1 MIEFTG
7 ERVIP
12 GEVNDDLWAEHMARY
27 AFAAR
32 FASGRRVLDVG
43 CGTGYG
49 TAELARG
56 AIAATGIDISSDA
69 IAYAKTHYS
78 GPISGATFIEAP
90 ASALP
95 FDDASFDL
103 VTAFEVIE
111 HLGDWN
117 ALLREGRRV
126 LAPSGLFVVSTPNT
140 LYYAES
146 RAEHGPNPYHEHE
159 FEFGEFHAA
168 LGRVFPHVNVF
179 AQNRLEAFAFYPA
192 AIFPAQGSPA
202 RISESADAAIRSAGG
217 TAADANFFIGICS
230 PTPLPDIPPLIH
242 VPRASNLL
250 REREQHIQLLQG
262 ELRQNQQWLAETT
275 ANRGE
280 LLKQHARL
288 EHHLEQQNRWAQELE
303 SNWRAAQR
311 RIVELQDEVQQVTAV
326 YERQISHMLDEDRKK
341 TEWAIETEARLSA
354 DLQARAEHLARTVA
368 LLDAAEATVIERT
381 QWAQRLD
388 RELALL
394 RQQLAMIRD
403 SRWVKLGRTFGVGP
417 EVPSE

>member
-27 AFAAR
+27 AFATR

-49 TAELARG
+49 TAELARR
-56 AIAATGIDISSDA
+56 AATATGIDISPDA
-69 IAYAKTHYS
+69 IAYAQAHYS
-78 GPISGATFIEAP
+78 GPTFLEAP

-111 HLGDWN
+111 HLSDWN

-126 LAPSGLFVVSTPNT
+126 LARAGLFVVSTPNT

-146 RAEHGPNPYHEHE
+146 RAELGPNQFHEHE

-168 LGRVFPHVNVF
+168 LSRVFPHVNVF
-179 AQNRLEAFAFYPA
+179 FQNRLEAFAFYPA
-192 AIFPAQGSPA
+192 AIFPAQGTPA
-202 RISESADAAIRSAGG
+202 RISDSTDAAIRSAGG
-217 TAADANFFIGICS
+217 TAADANFFIGLCS
-230 PTPLPDIPPLIH
+230 PAPLPDIPPLIH
-242 VPRASNLL
+242 IPRASNLL
-250 REREQHIQLLQG
+250 REREQHIKLLQG
-262 ELRQNQQWLAETT
+262 ELKQNQQWLAETT
-275 ANRGE
+275 ANRDE
-280 LLKQHARL
+280 LLGQHARL
-288 EHHLEQQNRWAQELE
+288 EQHLEQQNRWAQELE
-303 SNWRAAQR
+303 TNWRAAQQ
-311 RIVELQDEVQQVTAV
+311 RIVELQDEVQRVTAV
-326 YERQISHMLDEDRKK
+326 YERQIAHMLDEDRKK

-354 DLQARAEHLARTVA
+354 DLEARAEHLAKTVA

-388 RELALL
+388 ADLARL

-403 SRWVKLGRTFGVGP
+403 SRWVKLGRTFGLGP
-417 EVPSE
+417 EVRSE

>member
-49 TAELARG
+49 TAELART
-56 AIAATGIDISSDA
+56 ATAATGIDISPDA
-69 IAYAKTHYS
+69 IAYAQAHYS
-78 GPISGATFIEAP
+78 RSAFIEAP

-111 HLGDWN
+111 HLSDWN
-117 ALLREGRRV
+117 ALLHESRRV
-126 LAPSGLFVVSTPNT
+126 LAPAGIFVVSTPNT

-146 RAEHGPNPYHEHE
+146 RAELGPNPFHEHE

-168 LGRVFPHVNVF
+168 LSRIFPHVNVF
-179 AQNRLEAFAFYPA
+179 AQNRTEAFAFYPA
-192 AIFPAQGSPA
+192 AIFPAQGRDA
-202 RISESADAAIRSAGG
+202 EVSESADAAIRSAGG

-230 PTPLPDIPPLIH
+230 PAPLPDIPPLIH
-242 VPRASNLL
+242 IPRASNLL
-250 REREQHIQLLQG
+250 REREQHIQLLRG
-262 ELRQNQQWLAETT
+262 ELQQNQQWLAETT

-280 LLKQHARL
+280 LLEQHARL
-288 EHHLEQQNRWAQELE
+288 EQYLEQQNRWAQELE
-303 SNWRAAQR
+303 TNWRAAQQR
-311 RIVELQDEVQQVTAV
+311 VVELQDEVRHVTEV
-326 YERQISHMLDEDRKK
+326 YERQISHLMDEDRKK
-341 TEWAIETEARLSA
+341 TEWAIETEARLTA
-354 DLQARAEHLARTVA
+354 DLQARAEQLAKTVA
-368 LLDAAEATVIERT
+368 LLDSAEATVIERT
-381 QWAQRLD
+381 QWAQRVDADLT
-388 RELALL
+388 RL

-417 EVPSE
+417 EVRSE